1 MEEPSAFML
10 FMNVTNTITHLVLGA
25 VAISAIIFAIIFPGS
40 NHLLQHVYLCVVGVS
55 TSLISLTCNSFRVIK
70 ICIHI
75 FRFFNRTT
83 NI

>member
-55 TSLISLTCNSFRVIK
+55 TSLISLTCN
-70 ICIHI
+70 
-75 FRFFNRTT
+75 
-83 NI
+83 